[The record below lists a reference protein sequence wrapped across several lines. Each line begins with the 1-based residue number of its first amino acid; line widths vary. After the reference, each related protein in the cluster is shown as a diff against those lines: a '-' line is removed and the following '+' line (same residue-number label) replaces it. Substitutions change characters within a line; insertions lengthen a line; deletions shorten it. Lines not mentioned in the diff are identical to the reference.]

1 MYQNSIDIICFTVLL
16 FVNKLGEMG
25 IRKLICMCCF
35 YLICGLI
42 SLILQ
47 TSSTPKS
54 QQLKKKP
61 NDVNCNLIMRK
72 VDVSSLY
79 LYIDTSV
86 CLQCLYNRNIHVHFH
101 LYMY

>member
-35 YLICGLI
+35 YLTCGLI

-47 TSSTPKS
+47 TSSIQKS

-61 NDVNCNLIMRK
+61 NNVNCNLIMRK

-79 LYIDTSV
+79 LYIDTSGMLTV
-86 CLQCLYNRNIHVHFH
+86 FV
-101 LYMY
+101 